1 MKAAGLWSV
10 AERRPDPPFFTGRKA
25 WRRAASSRCRPRMRE
40 RRVGGRSKED
50 ERRQLRQFREGEAV
64 PEEAELN
71 LGVVEGGKEIKNL
84 ALLSLFDLF
93 YHSFVFV

>member
-1 MKAAGLWSV
+1 
-10 AERRPDPPFFTGRKA
+10 
-25 WRRAASSRCRPRMRE
+25 MRE

-50 ERRQLRQFREGEAV
+50 ERRQFREGEAV
-64 PEEAELN
+64 PEEAALN

>member
-1 MKAAGLWSV
+1 
-10 AERRPDPPFFTGRKA
+10 
-25 WRRAASSRCRPRMRE
+25 MRE

-84 ALLSLFDLF
+84 KRVMVRDGMCGASVEALKNRHFKLIPS
-93 YHSFVFV
+93 